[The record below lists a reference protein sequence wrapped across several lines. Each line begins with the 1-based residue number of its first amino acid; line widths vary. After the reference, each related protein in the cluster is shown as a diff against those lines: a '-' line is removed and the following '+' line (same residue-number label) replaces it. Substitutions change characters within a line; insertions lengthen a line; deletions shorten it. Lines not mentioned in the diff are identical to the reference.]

1 MHEYLAA
8 KYADHRNLGTPINWP
23 TIISQIKI
31 PTAQEATDR
40 IFTSLEKNM
49 GNRKKLSI
57 FYMVFGQ
64 FLDHDITLSSNTEHA
79 KVNIF
84 LSLYFYFIFVQF
96 SFAFDLQGKPKEACS
111 SCGTRDSRT
120 LFSVLFKEFLVFE
133 AGNLCYIYLI
143 ASNNI

>member
-64 FLDHDITLSSNTEHA
+64 FLDHDITLSSNTEQCKGKHIF
-79 KVNIF
+79 VVIF
-84 LSLYFYFIFVQF
+84 LFYI
-96 SFAFDLQGKPKEACS
+96 
-111 SCGTRDSRT
+111 R
-120 LFSVLFKEFLVFE
+120 SVFFCF
-133 AGNLCYIYLI
+133 
-143 ASNNI
+143 